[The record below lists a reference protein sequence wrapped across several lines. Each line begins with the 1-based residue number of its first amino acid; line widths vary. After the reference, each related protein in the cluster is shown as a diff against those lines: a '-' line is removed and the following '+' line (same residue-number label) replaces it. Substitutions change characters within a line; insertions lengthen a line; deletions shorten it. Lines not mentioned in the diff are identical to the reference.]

1 MKKMLLAL
9 AIVASFGFMSTSAN
23 TAQAGWR
30 VIRRPVIAPV
40 RRVVAAPFVHRRVI
54 YRRPIVAA
62 PVVYPI
68 VPTTGVYFGVGF

>member
-9 AIVASFGFMSTSAN
+9 AMVASVGFMSAN
-23 TAQAGWR
+23 TAEAGWR
-30 VIRRPVIAPV
+30 VYRRPVIAPV

-62 PVVYPI
+62 PVVVPV